1 MIQIKMLLLCI
12 FSFNKTTTTILNLLK
27 FSVKLIL
34 FYFSC
39 HQRPIIYQF
48 MKIWASGVQLLL
60 IAE

>member
-12 FSFNKTTTTILNLLK
+12 FSFNKTTTILNLLK

-48 MKIWASGVQLLL
+48 IKIWASGAQLLL